1 MNIHGIRSF
10 TLIAIGGVSLAA
22 LLVYGTGCLFGAW

>member
-10 TLIAIGGVSLAA
+10 AALGLAA
-22 LLVYGTGCLFGAW
+22 LLASLALFGLAVRFF